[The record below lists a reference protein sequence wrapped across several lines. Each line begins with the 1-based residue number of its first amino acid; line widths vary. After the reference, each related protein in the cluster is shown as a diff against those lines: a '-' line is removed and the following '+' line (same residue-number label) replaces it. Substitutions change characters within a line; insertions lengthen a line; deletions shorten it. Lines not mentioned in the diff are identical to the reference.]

1 MADIRI
7 VPVLSACLVVFVIFQ
22 GAFLTGVHCDAAA
35 AADST
40 AAGDLGAA
48 KSGTASLSSYGEFSE
63 DDRKLMEETGTKQE
77 FQAEVGRLMD
87 IIINS
92 LYSKKEIFLRELI
105 SNASDALDKIRFLS
119 LTDPNVLGEGDQAKL
134 EIRIEADKKAGT
146 ITITDTGIGMTKAD
160 LVNNLGTIAKS
171 GTSSFLEKMS
181 KEGDMNLIGQFGVGF
196 YSVYLIADHVTV
208 VTKNNDDDQHVWVS
222 SADAS
227 FTVSKDP
234 RGNTLKRGTS
244 IIMKVKEDATEFLE
258 TDQIKTLI
266 KRYSEFIN
274 FPIFLKVTKEEE
286 VEVPD
291 DEADTKEE
299 KKDEEK
305 KDDEKKED
313 DVDVSDVDEEEDD
326 KKDSKPKTKK
336 VKQTKSEWELIN
348 DTKAIWVR
356 SPSDVKD
363 EEYDNFFKSLTK
375 EFDSPLDKIHF
386 TAEGEIQ
393 FRSILFIPKKAP
405 SDLYD
410 KLQTKQNN
418 LRLYVRRVF
427 ISDEFDDL
435 MPRYLSFIR
444 GVVDSEDLPLNVS
457 REMLQQSR
465 VLKVIKKK
473 LVSKA
478 LDMMKKL
485 AESEEKAI
493 EAEEEE
499 EKDEEEK
506 AKAEAAGKKEEE
518 EKKDEDSEEEEEGE
532 EEDGEAAIK
541 KYKEFFDAFG
551 KTIKLG
557 IIEDTKNRKKL
568 AKLLRFESTHTKD
581 GETVSLAR
589 YVKRMKDGQKHIYYI
604 AGENKKDLENSPF
617 LEKLKKRGYEVL
629 FMTDPI
635 DEYAVQ
641 HMDEYEDHKL
651 MNATKEDLK
660 FGDKDDKKWK
670 KRRDKAKEDLKDFI
684 DWYKKVLGDKIEKI
698 VISNRLT
705 TSPTAIVT
713 GTYGYTANMERLMKA
728 QALNDPS
735 RYNFMASKKTLE
747 INPYHPI
754 IVELAKKSKDN
765 ADDDS
770 TKELA
775 FVLYDSSLIT
785 AGFDIDDQASFST
798 RMMKMLRKGLDIG
811 DDAKIEEEAEE
822 DDSAEDEKEEADKDG
837 DKKEEL

>member
-1 MADIRI
+1 
-7 VPVLSACLVVFVIFQ
+7 
-22 GAFLTGVHCDAAA
+22 VHCEEASAADKTADAAEGPTLSYDGFSVEEKA
-35 AADST
+35 ALE
-40 AAGDLGAA
+40 AGGQ
-48 KSGTASLSSYGEFSE
+48 
-63 DDRKLMEETGTKQE
+63 KQE

-119 LTDPNVLGEGDQAKL
+119 LTDPKVLGDGDATKL
-134 EIRIEADKKAGT
+134 EIRISSDKKAGT
-146 ITITDTGIGMTKAD
+146 ITISDTGIGMTKED
-160 LVNNLGTIAKS
+160 LMNNLGTIARS

-196 YSVYLIADHVTV
+196 YSVYLIAESVTV
-208 VTKNNDDDQHVWVS
+208 VTKNNDDDQYVWVS

-227 FTVSKDP
+227 YTISKDP
-234 RGNTLKRGTS
+234 RGNTLGRGTS
-244 IIMKVKEDATEFLE
+244 ITMKVKEDATEFLE
-258 TDQIKTLI
+258 EDQLKTLI

-274 FPIFLKVTKEEE
+274 FPIYLQITKTEE

-291 DEADTKEE
+291 EDAAKEEKPAGEAAAAE
-299 KKDEEK
+299 KKDE
-305 KDDEKKED
+305 DE
-313 DVDVSDVDEEEDD
+313 VDVSDVDEEEE
-326 KKDSKPKTKK
+326 KKDDKPKTKK
-336 VKQTKSEWELIN
+336 VKKTSKNWELIN

-356 SPSDVKD
+356 APSDVKD
-363 EEYDNFFKSLTK
+363 DEYNNFFKSLTK
-375 EFDSPLDKIHF
+375 EFDDPLEKIHF

-393 FRSILFIPKKAP
+393 FRSILFVPKKAP
-405 SDLYD
+405 SDLFD

-478 LDMMKKL
+478 LDMMKKMSE
-485 AESEEKAI
+485 AEESAI
-493 EAEEEE
+493 ESEEEE
-499 EKDEEEK
+499 EKEEEDK
-506 AKAEAAGKKEEE
+506 AKAEAAGEKAEDKEKEEE
-518 EKKDEDSEEEEEGE
+518 SEEEG

-541 KYKEFFDAFG
+541 KYKDFHEAFG

-581 GETVSLAR
+581 GETVSLGR
-589 YVKRMKDGQKHIYYI
+589 YVKRMKEGQKHIYYI
-604 AGENKKDLENSPF
+604 AGENKKELETSPF
-617 LEKLKKRGYEVL
+617 LEKLKKRGYEVI

-641 HMDEYEDHKL
+641 HMDEFEDNKL
-651 MNATKEDLK
+651 MNASKEDLK
-660 FGDKDDKKWK
+660 FGDKEEKKEK
-670 KRRDKAKEDLKDFI
+670 KRREKAKESLKELI
-684 DWYKKVLGDKIEKI
+684 EWYKKLLGDKVEKI
-698 VISNRLT
+698 IVSNRLT
-705 TSPTAIVT
+705 TSPMAIVT

-735 RYNFMASKKTLE
+735 RYSFMASKKTVE
-747 INPYHPI
+747 INPYHP
-754 IVELAKKSKDN
+754 VVLKLHEKVKD
-765 ADDDS
+765 ASEDDD
-770 TKELA
+770 TKDLA
-775 FVLYDSSLIT
+775 NMLYDSALVS
-785 AGFDIDDQASFST
+785 AGFDIDDNTSFQKRLLKFINT
-798 RMMKMLRKGLDIG
+798 GLGVDA
-811 DDAKIEEEAEE
+811 DAKPEEPE
-822 DDSAEDEKEEADKDG
+822 DDGEEEKEEEGDKKDE
-837 DKKEEL
+837 KKEEL